1 MIAVVFWDRKEP
13 AFANY
18 QTWRAVG
25 YTLVFSF
32 HSLLCVSSKLA
43 IALGFL
49 VVGMVLYTA
58 VELHLRWKERRGRPR
73 LADVE
78 TNYPAP
84 PSSAPASAGMDGTG
98 GSFLPAPPQPSPPP
112 APSDLQQSASP
123 SSAARAEDAGSVPT
137 LSSIVF
143 EDSDAENGAEVTLD
157 GTYLKRGE
165 KAYLDNDL
173 RRYGVVPAGGSRALT
188 VSNLT
193 ASGREADERWAEKE
207 AGGNWNSGSS
217 TGLSNQQP
225 SRPHSWHEQRFQD
238 EGELKVVWTKDDVF
252 VY

>member
-78 TNYPAP
+78 INYPAP
-84 PSSAPASAGMDGTG
+84 PSSSPASGGTDGKG
-98 GSFLPAPPQPSPPP
+98 SNSFLPAHPPPSPPP
-112 APSDLQQSASP
+112 APSDLQQCASP
-123 SSAARAEDAGSVPT
+123 SPAAARSEDAASVPT

-143 EDSDAENGAEVTLD
+143 EDSDAENDGEVTLD
-157 GTYLKRGE
+157 GTYLSPGE

-188 VSNLT
+188 VSSLT
-193 ASGREADERWAEKE
+193 TSGSERDERWAEKE

-217 TGLSNQQP
+217 TGLSNQ
-225 SRPHSWHEQRFQD
+225 RPHSWHEQRFQD

>member
-78 TNYPAP
+78 INYPAP
-84 PSSAPASAGMDGTG
+84 PSSSPVSAGTDGRG
-98 GSFLPAPPQPSPPP
+98 GSFLPAPPPPSPST
-112 APSDLQQSASP
+112 APSDLQQSASHSP
-123 SSAARAEDAGSVPT
+123 AARAEDAGSVPT

-165 KAYLDNDL
+165 NAYLDNDL
-173 RRYGVVPAGGSRALT
+173 RRYGVVPAGGSRVLT

-193 ASGREADERWAEKE
+193 ASSREADERWAEKE

-217 TGLSNQQP
+217 TGLSNQRP
-225 SRPHSWHEQRFQD
+225 SRPYSWHEQRFQD